1 MISMTMEEEVKQIS
15 SFIRIFSSYLNSLE
29 KKMANE
35 MLTFNEIRVMLELHD
50 NEQLSAKDIEQRLD
64 FDKSYMSR
72 ILKNLSEMGY
82 ISKDQS
88 SEDKRLFHLSLTE
101 EGKEL
106 SQSLYEQYLDI
117 LEDEIEDLSA
127 AEKNQL
133 LKAIRFVERHYDEL
147 DEHVTE
153 NDTND

>member
-117 LEDEIEDLSA
+117 LEDEIEDLSD

>member
-1 MISMTMEEEVKQIS
+1 MTMEEEVKQIS

>member
-147 DEHVTE
+147 DEHVAE

>member
-1 MISMTMEEEVKQIS
+1 MTMEEEVKQIS

-147 DEHVTE
+147 DEHVAE

>member
-88 SEDKRLFHLSLTE
+88 SEDKRLFHLSLTK
-101 EGKEL
+101 EGREL

-147 DEHVTE
+147 DEHVAE